1 MPLPSADSVQTLYKR
16 YLSSLYSLKVIKP
29 VYEVIVDVK
38 DKQDPIFKGTLD
50 AQNAHDGI
58 K

>member
-1 MPLPSADSVQTLYKR
+1 M
-16 YLSSLYSLKVIKP
+16 
-29 VYEVIVDVK
+29 VDAQ

-58 K
+58 KLDAP